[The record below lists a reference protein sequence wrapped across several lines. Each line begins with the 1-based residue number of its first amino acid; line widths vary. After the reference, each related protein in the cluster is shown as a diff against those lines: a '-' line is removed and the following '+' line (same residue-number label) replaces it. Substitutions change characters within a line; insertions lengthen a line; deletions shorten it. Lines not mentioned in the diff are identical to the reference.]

1 MKATANAADSDR
13 VGYIIML
20 KKLTAA
26 VIAASTANILFSADN
41 ANLSGTSIVYAEERS
56 RVRPCC
62 YVFSGV
68 ACILSPY
75 EAFKGKKRLSRE
87 MLIMHDFSVSK
98 TLQSI

>member
-41 ANLSGTSIVYAEERS
+41 ANLSGRT
-56 RVRPCC
+56 
-62 YVFSGV
+62 
-68 ACILSPY
+68 
-75 EAFKGKKRLSRE
+75 
-87 MLIMHDFSVSK
+87 
-98 TLQSI
+98 